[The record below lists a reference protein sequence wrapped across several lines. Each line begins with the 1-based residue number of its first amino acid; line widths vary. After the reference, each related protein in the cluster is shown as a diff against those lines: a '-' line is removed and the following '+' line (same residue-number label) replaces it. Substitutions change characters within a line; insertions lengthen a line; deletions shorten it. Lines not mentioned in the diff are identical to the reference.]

1 MKIIKKKIFL
11 KNSSPIYRVIFLFRA
26 EFIAISWGK
35 ITFSDSLKVLPLE
48 IKGSLSDQPS
58 LDYYTFPL
66 RFPIVSKSINLI

>member
-48 IKGSLSDQPS
+48 IKGSLSD
-58 LDYYTFPL
+58 
-66 RFPIVSKSINLI
+66 